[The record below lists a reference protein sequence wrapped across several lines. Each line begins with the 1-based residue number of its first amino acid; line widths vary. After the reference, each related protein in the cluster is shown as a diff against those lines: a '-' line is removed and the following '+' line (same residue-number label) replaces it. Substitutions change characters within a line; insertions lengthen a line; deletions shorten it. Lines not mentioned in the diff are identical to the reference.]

1 MNKRL
6 RVITAL
12 MGTFVFFT
20 GLENYCT
27 SIEQSKQADTA
38 VKIKAPTYKVEAMV
52 VLPPIPEIIQT
63 TTVTTTSVVTTIT
76 SKENESSNVEKSIA
90 EDGVFESEEQIAYQG
105 PIYQDNNFVDVPPVC
120 ENLES
125 YEYTPKV
132 EDYDEQDIQWLA
144 KIMDAEGRY
153 APRDTRRRIGAVV
166 LNRMVSDYFEGNTVY
181 QIISA
186 PGQYSTFSNNMA
198 EASPTTLKLAREL
211 YEEFTSSN
219 WINYC
224 RWLKI
229 THKTVYQTN
238 GYVSNAVIILDEY
251 YNFHLKFGESIYD
264 RADYAESQSIY
275 WNEQKIIQRNLE
287 DDAREEEKRLEQERL
302 EKEKKEQER
311 LEQEQFEKEKNEQG
325 RLEQENTEPE
335 ILETEVTQ
343 IEILEQTELETSKCS
358 ETACVTDTENVSAT
372 TIPE

>member
-6 RVITAL
+6 SVITAL
-12 MGTFVFFT
+12 VGTFMFFT

-27 SIEQSKQADTA
+27 SVEQSQQANTT
-38 VKIKAPTYKVEAMV
+38 VKIKAPTRRVEAMV
-52 VLPPIPEIIQT
+52 IFPQKPEITQT
-63 TTVTTTSVVTTIT
+63 TNVTTTSVVTTIT
-76 SKENESSNVEKSIA
+76 SEKNKSSNVEDSA
-90 EDGVFESEEQIAYQG
+90 TEDCSFEATEQIAYQEL
-105 PIYQDNNFVDVPPVC
+105 IYQDNNFVDVPPVC

-125 YEYTPKV
+125 YEYTPEV

-166 LNRMVSDYFEGNTVY
+166 LNRIVSDYFEGSTVY

-264 RADYAESQSIY
+264 RADYAERQAIY
-275 WNEQKIIQRNLE
+275 WDEQKIIQRNLE

-302 EKEKKEQER
+302 EKEKNEQER
-311 LEQEQFEKEKNEQG
+311 LEQERLEKEM
-325 RLEQENTEPE
+325 LEQENTEQE
-335 ILETEVTQ
+335 QIETEITQ
-343 IEILEQTELETSKCS
+343 TESSEQTEPESSECS
-358 ETACVTDTENVSAT
+358 ETSDINDTENVSESK
-372 TIPE
+372 IPE